1 MFDNIFPF
9 LIQYFSRIVNFIFNL
24 PIDKKYNITLGAFL
38 LTCAFIGIVVY
49 FIFGSDFFPG
59 HIGSSLNK
67 NSNKT
72 SNNNYVP
79 KHARK
84 E

>member
-1 MFDNIFPF
+1 MFDKVFPF

-24 PIDKKYNITLGAFL
+24 PIDKKYNITLGSFL

-59 HIGSSLNK
+59 HIRLN
-67 NSNKT
+67 
-72 SNNNYVP
+72 SNNNSNNSSNS
-79 KHARK
+79 KK
-84 E
+84 GGNE